1 MVELSPNT
9 SLQGGKYIIKRV
21 LGQGGFGITY
31 LAEQI
36 SLGREVAIKEFFMK
50 DNCVR
55 DDETGS
61 VTVPTTGSAAQVEQ
75 YRKKFLKEARML
87 AGFIH
92 PNIINVIDVFEENG
106 TVYYS
111 MPYYAGGSLKDL
123 VSSNGK
129 LQEGEAMKYVK
140 KIASALKYMHQ
151 DKHVCHFDVK
161 PDNILFDI
169 NGNPALIDFGIS
181 KNYDDRGNETSST
194 PVGMSEGY
202 APIEQYQQM
211 VEEFSPGS
219 DVYALGATL
228 YFMVTGTKP
237 PTAVSRV
244 GGEELFF
251 NSETSSSLRELI
263 ESAMTIGVKKR
274 PGEVDMFLNYEVRE
288 PLETTI
294 VSQDNPKSPKIESI
308 KDETVVASK
317 SEKSFTVNGVSFTM
331 IRVEGGTFVMGR
343 QGWFVGDEGPAHHVK
358 LSNYYIGKYPVTQ
371 ELWQAVIGSNP
382 SKFQGNPSHPVEQVS
397 WEDCQEFIR
406 KLNALSGKCF
416 RLPTEAE
423 WEFAARGGNKTNN
436 YKFSG
441 SDILDDVAW
450 SVDYRMTQPVG
461 KKMPNE
467 LGLYDMSGNVQE
479 WCYDWY
485 GEYSSEYQHNPCG
498 PNIGKHRIMRGGG
511 YYNAFYKFRVTARDH
526 CSPTSR
532 FSGVGLRLV
541 LTD

>member
-1 MVELSPNT
+1 MQELREETP
-9 SLQGGKYIIKRV
+9 LQGGKYNIKRV

-31 LAEQI
+31 LAEQV
-36 SLGREVAIKEFFMK
+36 SLGRDVAIKEFFMK

-55 DDETGS
+55 DGETGG
-61 VTVPTTGSAAQVEQ
+61 VTVPTTGSATQVEQ

-123 VSSNGK
+123 VSSKGK
-129 LQEGEAMKYVK
+129 LPESEAMGYIQ

-151 DKHVCHFDVK
+151 EKHVCHFDVK

-181 KNYDDRGNETSST
+181 KNYDDKGNETSST

-211 VEEFSPGS
+211 VNEFSPAS

-228 YFMVTGTKP
+228 YYMITGAKP

-244 GGEELFF
+244 GGEELSF
-251 NSETSSSLRELI
+251 NSGTSPSLRELI

-274 PGEVDMFLNYEVRE
+274 PGEVDMFLNYEAQE
-288 PLETTI
+288 LSETTI
-294 VSQDNPKSPKIESI
+294 VSQESPQSPKIESI
-308 KDETVVASK
+308 NDDTVVALK
-317 SEKSFTVNGVSFTM
+317 SEKSFTVNGVSFSM
-331 IRVEGGTFVMGR
+331 IRVEGGTFMMGR
-343 QGWFVGDEGPAHHVK
+343 KGWFVGDEGPAHQVT
-358 LSNYYIGKYPVTQ
+358 LSDFFIGKYPVTQ
-371 ELWQAVIGSNP
+371 ELWQVVMGNNP
-382 SKFQGNPSHPVEQVS
+382 SKFQGNPSHPVEKVS
-397 WEDCQEFIR
+397 WDDCQIFLK
-406 KLNALSGKCF
+406 KLNELTGHQF
-416 RLPTEAE
+416 RLPTESQ

-450 SVDYRMTQPVG
+450 GLDCRMTQSVG
-461 KKMPNE
+461 KKKPNE

-485 GEYSSEYQHNPCG
+485 GEYSSESQHNPGG
-498 PNIGKHRIMRGGG
+498 PNIGKHRIMRGGS
-511 YYNAFYKFRVTARDH
+511 YYNAFYKYRVTARDH
-526 CSPTSR
+526 CPPTSR